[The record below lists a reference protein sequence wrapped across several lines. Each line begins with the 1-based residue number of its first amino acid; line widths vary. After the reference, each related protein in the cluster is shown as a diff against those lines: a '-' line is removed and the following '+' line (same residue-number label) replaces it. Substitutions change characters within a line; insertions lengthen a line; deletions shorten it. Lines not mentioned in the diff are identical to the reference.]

1 MRDAL
6 FRDAR
11 GIVENLLNDRSLIPD
26 AQPVR
31 PLEIIHENRPRQ
43 VHTLFGVIGLRRR
56 YYHHTKARTGRYPLD
71 HALDL
76 VRGHTPGLARL
87 ICRASS
93 QGGSYDEAA
102 QDLHA
107 CLGLNLEGRNFGRL
121 VAEATP
127 LLRQAQA
134 ALPAAAAEPI
144 PILYV
149 ASDGTGVPLRRG
161 ELHGVAGK
169 EPDGTA
175 RTREAKLGCVFTQT
189 STDEEGQPLRAPDST
204 TYVGTLEDCR
214 QLGALLRAE
223 ALRRGCAR
231 ARTTVYLGDG
241 AAWIWE
247 NARLNFPD
255 AVQILDFYHASEHA
269 GALAAALL
277 GAGPP
282 AKEQQ
287 SRWCHQM
294 KETSSAPIIAHA
306 QALREERRAHLAP
319 EQLQTIERETAYF
332 QTNAERTRYGY
343 FRKQGYFIGP
353 STALRAFGSGVVEAG
368 CKTVV
373 GRRRKQSGM
382 FWSQRGGDDLLTLR
396 CMILGPNFSQIWNAR
411 LPILQAQRA
420 KPPRWSPSLN

>member
-11 GIVENLLNDRSLIPD
+11 GIVENLLNDRSLVPD
-26 AQPVR
+26 AEPAR

-56 YYHHTKARTGRYPLD
+56 YFHHPKARTGRCPLD

-107 CLGLNLEGRNFGRL
+107 CLGLHLEGRNFGRL
-121 VAEATP
+121 VAAATP

-134 ALPAAAAEPI
+134 ALPAAVGEPI

-161 ELHGVAGK
+161 ELQGVAGRQ
-169 EPDGTA
+169 PDGTA

-189 STDEEGQPLRAPDST
+189 SADAEGQPLRDPDST

-214 QLGALLRAE
+214 QLGVLLRAE
-223 ALRRGCAR
+223 ALRRGYAR
-231 ARTTVYLGDG
+231 ARRTVYLGDG

-255 AVQILDFYHASEHA
+255 AVQILDFYHASEHL
-269 GALAAALL
+269 GVLAAALL

-282 AKEQQ
+282 AQEQQ

-294 KETSSAPIIAHA
+294 KETSSAAVITHA

-319 EQLQTIERETAYF
+319 EQLATIERETAYF
-332 QTNAERTRYGY
+332 QTHAERTRYGD
-343 FRKQGYFIGP
+343 FRKQGYFI
-353 STALRAFGSGVVEAG
+353 GSGVVEAG

-373 GRRRKQSGM
+373 GRRLKQSGM

-396 CMILGPNFSQIWNAR
+396 CMILGPNFTKIWNAR
-411 LPILQAQRA
+411 LPILHAQRA
-420 KPPRWSPSLN
+420 RPPRWSPSLN

>member
-1 MRDAL
+1 LRDAL
-6 FRDAR
+6 FRDAQ

-26 AQPVR
+26 AQPAR
-31 PLEIIHENRPRQ
+31 PLEIIHEDRPRQ
-43 VHTLFGVIGLRRR
+43 VHTLFGVIRLRRR
-56 YYHHTKARTGRYPLD
+56 YYHHTKARTGRCPLD
-71 HALDL
+71 HGLDL

-93 QGGSYDEAA
+93 QGGSYDDAA

-107 CLGLNLEGRNFGRL
+107 YLGLNLEGRNFGRL

-134 ALPAAAAEPI
+134 ALPTAAGEPI
-144 PILYV
+144 PVLYV
-149 ASDGTGVPLRRG
+149 ASDGTGVPLRRS
-161 ELHGVAGK
+161 ELNGVAGK
-169 EPDGTA
+169 QPDGSA

-189 STDEEGQPLRAPDST
+189 STDEEGQPLRDPDST

-214 QLGALLRAE
+214 QLGTLLRAE
-223 ALRRGCAR
+223 ALRRGYAK

-247 NARLNFPD
+247 NARINFPD

-269 GALAAALL
+269 GVLAAALL

-294 KETSSAPIIAHA
+294 KQTSSDPIITHA
-306 QALREERRAHLAP
+306 QALLEERRAHLP
-319 EQLQTIERETAYF
+319 HEQLQTIEREIAYF

-343 FRKQGYFIGP
+343 FRKHGYFI
-353 STALRAFGSGVVEAG
+353 GSGVVEAG

-373 GRRRKQSGM
+373 GRRLKQSGM

-396 CMILGPNFSQIWNAR
+396 CMILGPNFTEIWNAR